1 MRGEAMAVLFTIW
14 KIEGDLAPVQ
24 IKRNYRRQIT
34 AETSAIRHANNLEK
48 RHFAVDP
55 TGTLAARYE
64 IIRSDE
70 KRNGIRSQETVQRL
84 TSYVENGEIHRIPKG
99 SDGLARSETV
109 AAKPVH

>member
-1 MRGEAMAVLFTIW
+1 MRGEAMAALFTIW

-24 IKRNYRRQIT
+24 IKRNYRRQVT
-34 AETSAIRHANNLEK
+34 AERSAIRHANNLEK

-55 TGTLAARYE
+55 AGTLAARYE

-70 KRNGIRSQETVQRL
+70 KRVGIKSRESVQKL

-99 SDGLARSETV
+99 FQGSER
-109 AAKPVH
+109 